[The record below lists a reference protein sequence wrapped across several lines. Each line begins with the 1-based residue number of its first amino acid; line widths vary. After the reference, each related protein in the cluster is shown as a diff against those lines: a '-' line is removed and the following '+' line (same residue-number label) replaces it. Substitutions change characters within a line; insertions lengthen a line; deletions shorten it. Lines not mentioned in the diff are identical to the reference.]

1 MTKIVNAKFKAS
13 RRLGVTIWGDGND
26 PFHKRNYKPGQQGPN
41 AMGKLSDYGLH
52 LRAKQ
57 RLKAHY
63 GRINERQF
71 RNIFKEASRRKGNTG
86 ENFLGIL
93 ESRLDTA
100 VYRLTLAPSIFA
112 ARQLVTHCHVLVN
125 GKKVNIPSYQLK
137 VGDVVEVRESSKQL
151 PVIQLAIAKGDRKV
165 PDYFSFEA
173 SSLEAK
179 FLRMPVTSDIPYP
192 FEPEVSLVV
201 EFYSK

>member
-1 MTKIVNAKFKAS
+1 MTKIVSAKFKAS

-26 PFHKRNYKPGQQGPN
+26 PFHKRNYKPGQQGPSS
-41 AMGKLSDYGLH
+41 MSKLSDYGIH

-57 RLKAHY
+57 RVKSHY

-71 RNIFKEASRRKGNTG
+71 RNIFKEAIRKKGNTG

-93 ESRLDTA
+93 ESRLDVA
-100 VYRLTLAPSIFA
+100 VYRMTLAPSIFS

-125 GKKVNIPSYQLK
+125 GKRVNIPSYNLK
-137 VGDVVEVRESSKQL
+137 LGDIVEVKESSKQL
-151 PVIQLAIAKGDRKV
+151 PVILASIAKGERRV
-165 PDYFSFEA
+165 PDYFSFD
-173 SSLEAK
+173 STQMQGKL
-179 FLRMPVTSDIPYP
+179 LRLPLVSDIPFP
-192 FEPEVSLVV
+192 FEPEVNLII